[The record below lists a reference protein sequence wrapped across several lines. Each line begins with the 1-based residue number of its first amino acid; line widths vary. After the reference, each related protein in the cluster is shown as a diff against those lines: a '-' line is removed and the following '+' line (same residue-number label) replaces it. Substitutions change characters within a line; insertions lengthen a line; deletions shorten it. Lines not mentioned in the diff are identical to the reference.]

1 VAYGRLLFMKITDL
15 KVWVTVPERSSVDGS
30 PSGRSYVFL
39 RIDTDEGISGFG
51 EATSSGG
58 GGSIVVGNMIKFLR
72 NSTAE
77 RDFRETIIGENPEH
91 TELIWHKLFRRFTG
105 GGGFGGFV
113 TTMLSGIDIALWD
126 IKGKAAGKPIYEI
139 LGGGPLREEIELYT
153 HVAPGDPI
161 KAAAEAKM
169 LAKQGF
175 KALKTDPFMPEMRQ
189 HHRKYMQGS
198 ISPEGA
204 ALAIETISAIREG
217 VGKNIDILIDCHG
230 NFDVPTAIAMA
241 RKLEPFHIG
250 WYEEPVQPNSN
261 QALKHVKESVSVPIC
276 VGERLYTRW
285 DFIPVLKD
293 RLAEFLMPDI
303 LWTGGISEFYKI
315 ANLAESFYVPVS
327 PHDASGPINI
337 MAGAHTMM
345 TVPNFYKL
353 EFNHAQLDSHNS
365 LIDRPLD
372 IVDGKLK
379 MSEKPG
385 LGIELDVEFIEAH
398 LDEDWN

>member
-1 VAYGRLLFMKITDL
+1 MKITDL
-15 KVWVTVPERSSVDGS
+15 KVWVTVPERSEDSK
-30 PSGRSYVFL
+30 PAGRSYVFL

-58 GGSIVVGNMIKFLR
+58 GGSIVVGNMIEFLK

-77 RDFRETIIGENPEH
+77 RDFRETLIGENPEH
-91 TELIWHKLFRRFTG
+91 VDLIWHKLYRRFTG

-126 IKGKAAGKPIYEI
+126 IKGKAAGKPVYEI
-139 LGGGPLREEIELYT
+139 LGGGPLRDEIELYT

-161 KAAAEAKM
+161 EAANQAKS
-169 LAKQGF
+169 LSDQGF
-175 KALKTDPFMPEMRQ
+175 RALKTDPFMPEMRQ
-189 HHRKYMQGS
+189 HHRRYMQGS

-204 ALAIETISAIREG
+204 ALATETISAMREK
-217 VGKNIDILIDCHG
+217 VGDNVEILIDCHG

-241 RKLEPFHIG
+241 RRLEPFNIA
-250 WYEEPVQPNSN
+250 WFEEPVQPNSN
-261 QALKHVKESVSVPIC
+261 EALKHVKESIGVPIC

-285 DFIPVLKD
+285 DFVPILINN
-293 RLAEFLMPDI
+293 LAVFLMPDI

-345 TVPNFYKL
+345 VVPNFYKL
-353 EFNHAQLDSHNS
+353 EFNHAQLDVHNA
-365 LIDRPLD
+365 LIDKPLD
-372 IVDGKLK
+372 IVSGKLQVPK
-379 MSEKPG
+379 TPG
-385 LGIELDVEFIEAH
+385 LGVDLDVEFIEAH

>member
-1 VAYGRLLFMKITDL
+1 MKITDL
-15 KVWVTVPERSSVDGS
+15 KVWVTVPERSPEDGT
-30 PSGRSYVFL
+30 PIGRSYVFL
-39 RIDTDEGISGFG
+39 RVDTDEGISGFG

-58 GGSIVVGNMIKFLR
+58 GGSIVVGNMIAFLK

-77 RDFRETIIGENPEH
+77 RDFRETLIGENPEH
-91 TELIWHKLFRRFTG
+91 VDLIWHKLYRRFTG
-105 GGGFGGFV
+105 GGGYGGFV

-139 LGGGPLREEIELYT
+139 LGGGPLREDVELYT
-153 HVAPGDPI
+153 HVAPGDPTQ
-161 KAAAEAKM
+161 AASQAKS
-169 LAKQGF
+169 LSDKGF
-175 KALKTDPFMPEMRQ
+175 RALKTDPFMPEMRQ
-189 HHRKYMQGS
+189 HHRRYMQGS

-204 ALAIETISAIREG
+204 ALATETISAMREK
-217 VGKNIDILIDCHG
+217 VGDNIEILIDCHG

-241 RKLEPFHIG
+241 RRLEPFNIG

-261 QALKHVKESVSVPIC
+261 EALKHVRESIGVPIC

-285 DFIPVLKD
+285 DFVPILENN
-293 RLAEFLMPDI
+293 LAEFLMPDI

-315 ANLAESFYVPVS
+315 STLAESYYVPVS

-345 TVPNFYKL
+345 VVPNFYKL
-353 EFNHAQLDSHNS
+353 EFNHAQLDVHNA
-365 LIDRPLD
+365 LIDKPLE
-372 IVDGKLK
+372 IVSGKLQVPNT
-379 MSEKPG
+379 PG
-385 LGIELDVEFIEAH
+385 LGVELDVEFIEAH

>member
-1 VAYGRLLFMKITDL
+1 MKITDL
-15 KVWVTVPERSSVDGS
+15 KVWVTVPERSKDSK
-30 PSGRSYVFL
+30 PAGRSYVFL

-58 GGSIVVGNMIKFLR
+58 GGSIVVGNMIEFLK

-77 RDFRETIIGENPEH
+77 RDFRETLIGENPEH
-91 TELIWHKLFRRFTG
+91 VDLIWHKLYRRFTG

-126 IKGKAAGKPIYEI
+126 IKGKAAGKPVYEI
-139 LGGGPLREEIELYT
+139 LGGGPLRDEIELYT

-161 KAAAEAKM
+161 AAANQAKS
-169 LAKQGF
+169 LSDQGF
-175 KALKTDPFMPEMRQ
+175 RALKTDPFMPEMRQ
-189 HHRKYMQGS
+189 HHRRYMQGS

-204 ALAIETISAIREG
+204 ALATETISAMREK
-217 VGKNIDILIDCHG
+217 VGDNVEILIDCHG

-241 RKLEPFHIG
+241 RRLEPFNIA
-250 WYEEPVQPNSN
+250 WFEEPVQPNSN
-261 QALKHVKESVSVPIC
+261 EALKHVKESVGVPIC

-285 DFIPVLKD
+285 DFVPILKNN
-293 RLAEFLMPDI
+293 LAEFLMPDI

-345 TVPNFYKL
+345 VVPNFYKL
-353 EFNHAQLDSHNS
+353 EFNHAQLDVHNALIDKPLDLS
-365 LIDRPLD
+365 LIH
-372 IVDGKLK
+372 I
-379 MSEKPG
+379 
-385 LGIELDVEFIEAH
+385 
-398 LDEDWN
+398 

>member
-1 VAYGRLLFMKITDL
+1 
-15 KVWVTVPERSSVDGS
+15 
-30 PSGRSYVFL
+30 
-39 RIDTDEGISGFG
+39 
-51 EATSSGG
+51 
-58 GGSIVVGNMIKFLR
+58 
-72 NSTAE
+72 
-77 RDFRETIIGENPEH
+77 
-91 TELIWHKLFRRFTG
+91 
-105 GGGFGGFV
+105 
-113 TTMLSGIDIALWD
+113 MLSGIDIALWD

-139 LGGGPLREEIELYT
+139 LGGGPHREEIELYT
-153 HVAPGDPI
+153 HVDPGDPI
-161 KAAAEAKM
+161 KAANQAKV

-189 HHRKYMQGS
+189 HHRRYMQGS

-204 ALAIETISAIREG
+204 ELATETISAIREG
-217 VGKNIDILIDCHG
+217 VGENIEILIDCHG

-241 RKLEPFHIG
+241 RKLEPFNIG

-293 RLAEFLMPDI
+293 RFAEFLMPDI
-303 LWTGGISEFYKI
+303 LWTGGITEFHKI
-315 ANLAESFYVPVS
+315 ATLAESFYVPVS

-345 TVPNFYKL
+345 TIPNFYKL

-365 LIDRPLD
+365 LIDKPLD

-379 MSEKPG
+379 MSETPG